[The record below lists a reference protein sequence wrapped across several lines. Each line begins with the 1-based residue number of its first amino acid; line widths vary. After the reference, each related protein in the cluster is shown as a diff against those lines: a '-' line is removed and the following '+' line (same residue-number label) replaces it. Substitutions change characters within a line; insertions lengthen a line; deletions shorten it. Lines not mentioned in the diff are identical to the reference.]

1 MELVDKNKI
10 TFEPI
15 EIYNIDEH
23 KHEITGMALFKDIE
37 KIPIIK
43 AIPLDEI
50 KQAREKLQKILVG
63 NNWEYLSFTPNS
75 PKRYL
80 KYQCDVMLEYMQV
93 LEERARKEN
102 IDLD

>member
-50 KQAREKLQKILVG
+50 KQAIRDAEASCVNEILDVG
-63 NNWEYLSFTPNS
+63 GGKVDVLVMDVS
-75 PKRYL
+75 PKRNVKKSFKGIRHKKILYKL
-80 KYQCDVMLEYMQV
+80 
-93 LEERARKEN
+93 R
-102 IDLD
+102 